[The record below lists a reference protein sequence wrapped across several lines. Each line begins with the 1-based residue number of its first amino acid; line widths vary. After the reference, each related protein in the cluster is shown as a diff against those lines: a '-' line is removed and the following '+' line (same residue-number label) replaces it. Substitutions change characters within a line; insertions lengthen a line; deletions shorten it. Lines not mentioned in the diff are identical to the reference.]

1 MGGKPAI
8 LLAGK
13 APTRLR
19 APHRQA
25 STQSD
30 WGDKDVRVVGDAH
43 EEGDEREGGDAG
55 RQCSGYGV
63 HRVVGQK
70 HPVRELHD
78 REGTHGGHQ
87 RQAYCQHLTVSI
99 EF

>member
-13 APTRLR
+13 APTCLR

-30 WGDKDVRVVGDAH
+30 WAAKGVRVVGNAH

-63 HRVVGQK
+63 HGIVGQK
-70 HPVRELHD
+70 HEIGELHD
-78 REGTHGGHQ
+78 SESPRFQ
-87 RQAYCQHLTVSI
+87 RKTNILFFLES
-99 EF
+99 E